1 MRKTVLPILVLCAVA
16 PAANI
21 LVADYDG
28 EMEFTDPDGADP
40 VGSEY
45 AVLNALDA
53 NGRDYDLVTDLP
65 DDLTAY
71 DIVFVLL
78 GTFPTS
84 LPLDY
89 DDQQALLDFG
99 GRRGLYVEGGDVGYD
114 YSSAPLWDL
123 FGASYLHDGN
133 PMEDGNIETVNGV
146 SGTITA
152 GLTFGCPGYQT
163 EPSDNYLDEITNDG
177 GTVIFTSTP
186 MGNVSNARTVIYAGD
201 GHRRAAVST
210 FLFGSLA
217 DGDSTKAD
225 LMGRYLEY
233 LGETIGV
240 EEMSWGEIKA
250 TFNP

>member
-1 MRKTVLPILVLCAVA
+1 MIRKTTLPLLLLSLTAFS
-16 PAANI
+16 ANI

-28 EMEFTDPDGADP
+28 DMEFTDPDGADP

-65 DDLTAY
+65 DDLNDY

-99 GRRGLYVEGGDVGYD
+99 GWRGLYVEGGDVGYD

-133 PMEDGNIETVNGV
+133 PLEDGNIETVEGV
-146 SGTITA
+146 AGMITA
-152 GLTFGCPGYQT
+152 GLTFDCPGYQT

-177 GTVIFTSTP
+177 GAVIFTSMP
-186 MGNVSNARTVIYAGD
+186 MGNVSNARTVLYAGD
-201 GHRRAAVST
+201 GHRRAVVST

-225 LMGRYLEY
+225 LMSRYIEY
-233 LGETIGV
+233 LGETIAV
-240 EEMSWGEIKA
+240 TEMSWGEIKA
-250 TFNP
+250 TYQ